1 MRSGFGGRNHPLLG
15 YTKMHTGVDWAAPLG
30 TPIYASGNGLID
42 KVGWESGYG
51 KYIRIRHSN
60 GYETAYGHMTA
71 FARSIQP
78 GARVRQGQVIGYVG
92 STGLST
98 GPHLH
103 YEILVNGRF
112 VDPLRLRL
120 PRGRVLDGAVMASFE
135 QERERLE
142 GMLSRAGSRLAQTS
156 QTVR

>member
-1 MRSGFGGRNHPLLG
+1 M
-15 YTKMHTGVDWAAPLG
+15 KQHTGVDWAAPLG
-30 TPIYASGNGLID
+30 TPIYASGNGVID
-42 KVGWESGYG
+42 TVGWESGYG

-78 GARVRQGQVIGYVG
+78 GARVQQGQIIGYVG

-112 VDPLRLRL
+112 VDPLRLKL
-120 PRGRVLDGAVMASFE
+120 PRGRVLEGPLLAHFD
-135 QERERLE
+135 QERDRIEAILAR
-142 GMLSRAGSRLAQTS
+142 SNARVAQTS
-156 QTVR
+156 TPASR